1 MIEILGILN
10 EVNSN
15 LEPIIQFLS
24 NMVLLYHLIEK
35 LNDFLSNLYW
45 LLNVI
50 ECSYSNEFYN

>member
-35 LNDFLSNLYW
+35 LNDFLSNFNY
-45 LLNVI
+45 
-50 ECSYSNEFYN
+50 